1 MEKEKFNYKSK
12 INYDDFVQYAKLNKN
27 IKYGN
32 FVKFELILFVLLVF
46 QVLLNHNYSTS
57 YISLLVF
64 LLLTLILYIVN
75 KITLN
80 GYITKLYNLLYINEE
95 KYEISFYKKYLI
107 RKSKI
112 SNNNIE
118 YSKINKI
125 IETNKN
131 FYIIYKTLYM
141 CLKKDGLSRDEQ
153 DFIRKIDIKKYKHK
167 NDNKNINSDKV
178 NIIFKIIFV
187 VNIFFL
193 LSLIYYITGS
203 YSEKFCYP
211 VLIELFIFIIFLVI
225 QVIANKKGYKL
236 NKNIVVSIVGIFLSL
251 VCIILDLSP
260 KDIPIDYNN
269 IYKYEKISLIKLPDK
284 GRFYKG
290 VNYHENSLSN
300 YKYFKSIYYNEYAT
314 EIENEIKKSDK
325 WLSTDNISS
334 KLNIKNLNYNSGYYL
349 MYNKSLNKYTNKI
362 DKKQDYEDCIM
373 TYNKD
378 TKYLI
383 ILEFKY

>member
-32 FVKFELILFVLLVF
+32 FVKFELILLVLLVF
-46 QVLLNHNYSTS
+46 QILLNHNYST
-57 YISLLVF
+57 YI
-64 LLLTLILYIVN
+64 LLLMFLFFTLILYIVN

-80 GYITKLYNLLYINEE
+80 GYIIKLYNLLYMNEE
-95 KYEISFYKKYLI
+95 EYEISFYNKYLI

-141 CLKKDGLSRDEQ
+141 CLKKDELSSDEQ
-153 DFIRKIDIKKYKHK
+153 DFIRKIDVKKYKHK
-167 NDNKNINSDKV
+167 NDNINSDKV

-187 VNIFFL
+187 VNIFL
-193 LSLIYYITGS
+193 LLYLIYFIIGS
-203 YSEKFCYP
+203 YSEKICYP

-236 NKNIVVSIVGIFLSL
+236 NKNIVASIMGIFLSL
-251 VCIILDLSP
+251 ICIILNLSP

-290 VNYHENSLSN
+290 VNYHKNSLSN

-334 KLNIKNLNYNSGYYL
+334 KLTIKNLNYNSGYYL
-349 MYNKSLNKYTNKI
+349 IYNKSLNKYTNKI
-362 DKKQDYEDCIM
+362 DKENDYEYCIM

>member
-1 MEKEKFNYKSK
+1 MEKERFNYKSK

-32 FVKFELILFVLLVF
+32 FVKFELILLVLLVF
-46 QVLLNHNYSTS
+46 QVLLNHNYST
-57 YISLLVF
+57 YILLLMF

-80 GYITKLYNLLYINEE
+80 GYIIKLYNLLYINEE
-95 KYEISFYKKYLI
+95 EYEISFYKKYLI

-153 DFIRKIDIKKYKHK
+153 DFIRKIDIKKYKNK
-167 NDNKNINSDKV
+167 NDNKNINSDKI
-178 NIIFKIIFV
+178 NIIFKIMFV
-187 VNIFFL
+187 VNIFLL

-284 GRFYKG
+284 GIFYKC

-300 YKYFKSIYYNEYAT
+300 YKYFK
-314 EIENEIKKSDK
+314 
-325 WLSTDNISS
+325 
-334 KLNIKNLNYNSGYYL
+334 
-349 MYNKSLNKYTNKI
+349 
-362 DKKQDYEDCIM
+362 
-373 TYNKD
+373 
-378 TKYLI
+378 
-383 ILEFKY
+383 

>member
-32 FVKFELILFVLLVF
+32 FVKFELILLVLLVF
-46 QVLLNHNYSTS
+46 QILLNHNYST
-57 YISLLVF
+57 YILLLMF
-64 LLLTLILYIVN
+64 ILLTLILYIVN

-80 GYITKLYNLLYINEE
+80 GYITKLYNLLYMNEE
-95 KYEISFYKKYLI
+95 EYEISFYNKYLI

-118 YSKINKI
+118 YSKISKI

-141 CLKKDGLSRDEQ
+141 CLKKDELSSDEQ

-167 NDNKNINSDKV
+167 NDNINSDKV
-178 NIIFKIIFV
+178 NIIFKIMFV
-187 VNIFFL
+187 VNIFL
-193 LSLIYYITGS
+193 LLYLIYFITGS
-203 YSEKFCYP
+203 YSEKICYP

-236 NKNIVVSIVGIFLSL
+236 NKNIVASIMGIFLSL
-251 VCIILDLSP
+251 ICIILNLSP

-334 KLNIKNLNYNSGYYL
+334 KLTIKNLNYNSGYYL
-349 MYNKSLNKYTNKI
+349 IYNKSLNKYTNKI
-362 DKKQDYEDCIM
+362 DKENDYEYCIM

>member
-12 INYDDFVQYAKLNKN
+12 INYDDFFQYAKLNKN

-75 KITLN
+75 EITLN

-95 KYEISFYKKYLI
+95 EYEISFYKKYLI

-112 SNNNIE
+112 SNNDIE

-178 NIIFKIIFV
+178 NIIFK
-187 VNIFFL
+187 
-193 LSLIYYITGS
+193 
-203 YSEKFCYP
+203 
-211 VLIELFIFIIFLVI
+211 
-225 QVIANKKGYKL
+225 
-236 NKNIVVSIVGIFLSL
+236 
-251 VCIILDLSP
+251 
-260 KDIPIDYNN
+260 
-269 IYKYEKISLIKLPDK
+269 
-284 GRFYKG
+284 
-290 VNYHENSLSN
+290 
-300 YKYFKSIYYNEYAT
+300 
-314 EIENEIKKSDK
+314 
-325 WLSTDNISS
+325 
-334 KLNIKNLNYNSGYYL
+334 
-349 MYNKSLNKYTNKI
+349 
-362 DKKQDYEDCIM
+362 
-373 TYNKD
+373 
-378 TKYLI
+378 
-383 ILEFKY
+383 

>member
-32 FVKFELILFVLLVF
+32 FVKFELILLVLLVF
-46 QVLLNHNYSTS
+46 QILLNHNYST
-57 YISLLVF
+57 YI
-64 LLLTLILYIVN
+64 LLLMFLFFTLILYIVN

-80 GYITKLYNLLYINEE
+80 GYITKLYNLLYMNEE
-95 KYEISFYKKYLI
+95 EYEISFYNKYLI

-118 YSKINKI
+118 YSKISKI

-141 CLKKDGLSRDEQ
+141 CLKKDELSIDEQ

-167 NDNKNINSDKV
+167 NDNINSDKV
-178 NIIFKIIFV
+178 NIIFKIMFV
-187 VNIFFL
+187 VNIFL
-193 LSLIYYITGS
+193 LLYLIYFITGS
-203 YSEKFCYP
+203 YSEKICYP

-236 NKNIVVSIVGIFLSL
+236 NKNIVASIMGIFLSL
-251 VCIILDLSP
+251 ICIILNLSP

-290 VNYHENSLSN
+290 VNYHKNSLSN

-334 KLNIKNLNYNSGYYL
+334 KLTIKNLNYNSGYYL
-349 MYNKSLNKYTNKI
+349 IYNKSLNKYTNKI
-362 DKKQDYEDCIM
+362 DKENDYEYCIM

>member
-12 INYDDFVQYAKLNKN
+12 INYDDFVQYAKLNKK

-80 GYITKLYNLLYINEE
+80 GYIIKLYNLLYINEE
-95 KYEISFYKKYLI
+95 EYEISFYKKYLI

-178 NIIFKIIFV
+178 NIIFKIMFV
-187 VNIFFL
+187 VNIFL
-193 LSLIYYITGS
+193 LL
-203 YSEKFCYP
+203 
-211 VLIELFIFIIFLVI
+211 
-225 QVIANKKGYKL
+225 
-236 NKNIVVSIVGIFLSL
+236 
-251 VCIILDLSP
+251 
-260 KDIPIDYNN
+260 
-269 IYKYEKISLIKLPDK
+269 SLIKLPDK

-349 MYNKSLNKYTNKI
+349 IYNKSLNKYTNKI
-362 DKKQDYEDCIM
+362 DKENDYEYCIM

>member
-32 FVKFELILFVLLVF
+32 FVKFELILLVLLVF
-46 QVLLNHNYSTS
+46 QILLNHNYST
-57 YISLLVF
+57 YILLLMF
-64 LLLTLILYIVN
+64 ILLTLILYIVN

-80 GYITKLYNLLYINEE
+80 GYITKLYNLLYMNEE
-95 KYEISFYKKYLI
+95 EYEISFYNKYLI

-118 YSKINKI
+118 YSKISKI

-141 CLKKDGLSRDEQ
+141 CLKKDELSSDEQ

-167 NDNKNINSDKV
+167 NDNINSDKV
-178 NIIFKIIFV
+178 NIIFKIMFV
-187 VNIFFL
+187 VNIFL
-193 LSLIYYITGS
+193 LLYLIYFITGS
-203 YSEKFCYP
+203 YSEKICYP

-236 NKNIVVSIVGIFLSL
+236 NKNIVASIMGIFLSL
-251 VCIILDLSP
+251 ICIILNLSP

-290 VNYHENSLSN
+290 VNYHKNSLSN

-334 KLNIKNLNYNSGYYL
+334 KLTIKNLNYNSGYYL
-349 MYNKSLNKYTNKI
+349 IYNKSLNKYTNKI
-362 DKKQDYEDCIM
+362 DKENDYEYCIM

>member
-32 FVKFELILFVLLVF
+32 FVKFELILLVLLVF
-46 QVLLNHNYSTS
+46 QILLNHNYST
-57 YISLLVF
+57 YI
-64 LLLTLILYIVN
+64 LLLMFLFFTLILYIVN

-80 GYITKLYNLLYINEE
+80 GYITKLYNLLYMNEE
-95 KYEISFYKKYLI
+95 EYEISFYNKYLI

-118 YSKINKI
+118 YSKISKI

-141 CLKKDGLSRDEQ
+141 CLKKDELSSDEQ

-167 NDNKNINSDKV
+167 NDNINSDKV
-178 NIIFKIIFV
+178 NIIFKIMFV
-187 VNIFFL
+187 VNIFL
-193 LSLIYYITGS
+193 LLYLIYFITGS
-203 YSEKFCYP
+203 YSEKICYP

-236 NKNIVVSIVGIFLSL
+236 NKNIVASIMGIFLSL
-251 VCIILDLSP
+251 ICIILNLSP

-290 VNYHENSLSN
+290 VNYHKNSLSN

-334 KLNIKNLNYNSGYYL
+334 KLTIKNLNYNSGYYL
-349 MYNKSLNKYTNKI
+349 IYNKSLNKYTNKI
-362 DKKQDYEDCIM
+362 DKENDYEYCIM

>member
-1 MEKEKFNYKSK
+1 M
-12 INYDDFVQYAKLNKN
+12 
-27 IKYGN
+27 
-32 FVKFELILFVLLVF
+32 
-46 QVLLNHNYSTS
+46 
-57 YISLLVF
+57 
-64 LLLTLILYIVN
+64 LLTLILYIVN

-178 NIIFKIIFV
+178 NIIFKIMFV
-187 VNIFFL
+187 VNIFLL

-236 NKNIVVSIVGIFLSL
+236 NKNIVVSIIGIFLSL

-269 IYKYEKISLIKLPDK
+269 IYKYEKNLHCT
-284 GRFYKG
+284 FYIFIRG
-290 VNYHENSLSN
+290 NFNYV
-300 YKYFKSIYYNEYAT
+300 
-314 EIENEIKKSDK
+314 
-325 WLSTDNISS
+325 
-334 KLNIKNLNYNSGYYL
+334 
-349 MYNKSLNKYTNKI
+349 
-362 DKKQDYEDCIM
+362 
-373 TYNKD
+373 
-378 TKYLI
+378 
-383 ILEFKY
+383 

>member
-1 MEKEKFNYKSK
+1 M
-12 INYDDFVQYAKLNKN
+12 
-27 IKYGN
+27 
-32 FVKFELILFVLLVF
+32 
-46 QVLLNHNYSTS
+46 
-57 YISLLVF
+57 
-64 LLLTLILYIVN
+64 LLTLILYIVN

-112 SNNNIE
+112 SNNDIE

-141 CLKKDGLSRDEQ
+141 CLKKDGLSGDEQ

-178 NIIFKIIFV
+178 NIIFKIMFV
-187 VNIFFL
+187 VNIFLL

-225 QVIANKKGYKL
+225 QVITNKKGYKL
-236 NKNIVVSIVGIFLSL
+236 NKNFVVSIVGIFLSL

-260 KDIPIDYNN
+260 KNIPIDYNN

-349 MYNKSLNKYTNKI
+349 IYNKSLNKYTNKI
-362 DKKQDYEDCIM
+362 DKENDYEYCIM

>member
-32 FVKFELILFVLLVF
+32 FVKFELILLVLLVF
-46 QVLLNHNYSTS
+46 QILLNHNYST
-57 YISLLVF
+57 YI
-64 LLLTLILYIVN
+64 LLLMFLFFTLILYIVN

-80 GYITKLYNLLYINEE
+80 GYITKLYNLLYMNEE
-95 KYEISFYKKYLI
+95 EYEISFYNKYLI

-118 YSKINKI
+118 YSKISKI

-141 CLKKDGLSRDEQ
+141 CLKKDELSIDEQ

-167 NDNKNINSDKV
+167 NDNINSDKV
-178 NIIFKIIFV
+178 NIIFKIMFV
-187 VNIFFL
+187 VNIFL
-193 LSLIYYITGS
+193 LLYLIYFITGS
-203 YSEKFCYP
+203 YSEKICYP

-236 NKNIVVSIVGIFLSL
+236 NKNIVVSIIGIFLSL
-251 VCIILDLSP
+251 ICIILDLSP

-290 VNYHENSLSN
+290 VNYHKNSLSN

-334 KLNIKNLNYNSGYYL
+334 KLTIKNLNYNSGYYL
-349 MYNKSLNKYTNKI
+349 IYNKSLNKYTNKI
-362 DKKQDYEDCIM
+362 DKENDYEYCIM

>member
-12 INYDDFVQYAKLNKN
+12 INYDDFIQYAKLNKK

-57 YISLLVF
+57 YISLLIF

-80 GYITKLYNLLYINEE
+80 GYIIKLYNLLYINEE
-95 KYEISFYKKYLI
+95 EYEISFYKKYLI

-112 SNNNIE
+112 SNNDIE

-167 NDNKNINSDKV
+167 M
-178 NIIFKIIFV
+178 IIKI
-187 VNIFFL
+187 
-193 LSLIYYITGS
+193 
-203 YSEKFCYP
+203 
-211 VLIELFIFIIFLVI
+211 
-225 QVIANKKGYKL
+225 
-236 NKNIVVSIVGIFLSL
+236 
-251 VCIILDLSP
+251 
-260 KDIPIDYNN
+260 
-269 IYKYEKISLIKLPDK
+269 
-284 GRFYKG
+284 
-290 VNYHENSLSN
+290 
-300 YKYFKSIYYNEYAT
+300 
-314 EIENEIKKSDK
+314 
-325 WLSTDNISS
+325 
-334 KLNIKNLNYNSGYYL
+334 
-349 MYNKSLNKYTNKI
+349 
-362 DKKQDYEDCIM
+362 
-373 TYNKD
+373 
-378 TKYLI
+378 
-383 ILEFKY
+383 

>member
-32 FVKFELILFVLLVF
+32 FVKFELILLVLLVF
-46 QVLLNHNYSTS
+46 QILLNHNYST
-57 YISLLVF
+57 YI
-64 LLLTLILYIVN
+64 LLLMFLFFTLILYIVN

-80 GYITKLYNLLYINEE
+80 GYIIKLYNLLYMNEE
-95 KYEISFYKKYLI
+95 EYEISFYNKYLI

-125 IETNKN
+125 IEKNKN

-141 CLKKDGLSRDEQ
+141 CLKKDELSSDEQ

-167 NDNKNINSDKV
+167 NDNINSDKV
-178 NIIFKIIFV
+178 NIIFKIMFV
-187 VNIFFL
+187 VNIFL
-193 LSLIYYITGS
+193 LLYLIYFIIGS
-203 YSEKFCYP
+203 YSEKICYP

-236 NKNIVVSIVGIFLSL
+236 NKNIVASIMGIFLSL
-251 VCIILDLSP
+251 ICIILNLSP

-362 DKKQDYEDCIM
+362 DKENDYEYCIM
-373 TYNKD
+373 TYNKE